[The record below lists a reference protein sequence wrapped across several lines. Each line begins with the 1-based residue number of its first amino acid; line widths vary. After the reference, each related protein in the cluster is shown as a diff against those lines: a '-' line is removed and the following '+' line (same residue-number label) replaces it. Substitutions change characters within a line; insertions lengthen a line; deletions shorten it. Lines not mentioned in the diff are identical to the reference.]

1 MFFCFTKLDIVS
13 KSGRIIEKVS
23 CETKAVKMKAIIYSV
38 GTEILLG
45 SILDSNSQ
53 FIANRLADLG
63 INVYKMVTVGD
74 NPERLYNAL
83 NEANG
88 KYDYV
93 FISGG
98 LGPTEDDITKE
109 TVVRVLG
116 LEDEIILDKDS
127 YKELEQYFD
136 NKDTAMKVNRKQ
148 ALFPKSATVLRNEE
162 GTAPG
167 CIMGDKTKYILMPGP
182 PNEMRPMFDREV
194 VRRIKTDQIIRSVN
208 CKIALLGEWD
218 VARRI
223 DLSQSNPTISP
234 YAKASGVELRV
245 TASSDDEE
253 KVYQELKRGLTMV
266 KNAFGPLLLTTEE
279 KSREEVL
286 IDQLRAKDETISAA
300 ESITGG
306 LVASS
311 IIEVAGASD
320 VIKESYITYSNEVKH
335 KLLNVSY
342 ETIDKYDVVS
352 PEVAGEMLEGLKNK
366 TGSDLCLATTGYAHL
381 GLAFA
386 GVLYKD
392 TKYIREIRVKGDR
405 NKVRRVI
412 KNKLIDMSILIL
424 RGDYEDY
431 ISI

>member
-1 MFFCFTKLDIVS
+1 
-13 KSGRIIEKVS
+13 
-23 CETKAVKMKAIIYSV
+23 MKAIIYSV

-53 FIANRLADLG
+53 FIASRLADLG
-63 INVYKMVTVGD
+63 INLYKMVTVGD
-74 NPERLYNAL
+74 NPERLYEAL
-83 NEANG
+83 NEAKG

-93 FISGG
+93 FVSGG

-109 TVVRVLG
+109 TVVKVLG
-116 LEDEIILDKDS
+116 LEDEIILDDDS
-127 YKELEQYFD
+127 YDQLKKYFD
-136 NKDTAMKVNRKQ
+136 NKDTAMKVNKKQ
-148 ALFPKSATVLRNEE
+148 ALFPKSAIVLKNEE

-182 PNEMRPMFDREV
+182 PNELRAMFDGEV
-194 VRRIKTDQIIRSVN
+194 VRRLSTDQIIRSIN
-208 CKIALLGEWD
+208 CKIAILGEWD
-218 VARRI
+218 VASRI
-223 DLSQSNPTISP
+223 DLSQTNPTISP
-234 YAKASGVELRV
+234 YAKSSGVELRV
-245 TASSDDEE
+245 TASADNEE
-253 KVYQELKRGLTMV
+253 KVYKALDRGVKMV
-266 KNAFGPLLLTTEE
+266 RKTFGPLLLTTED

-286 IDQLRAKDETISAA
+286 IDELRLRGQFISTA

-311 IIEVAGASD
+311 IIDVAGASD
-320 VIKESYITYSNEVKH
+320 VIKESYITYSNDIKH
-335 KLLNVSY
+335 KLLDVSY

-352 PEVAGEMLEGLKNK
+352 KEVASEMLDGLKDRTN
-366 TGSDLCLATTGYAHL
+366 SDLCIVTTGYAHL
-381 GLAFA
+381 GLAYA
-386 GVLYKD
+386 GILYKD
-392 TKYIREIRVKGDR
+392 KKYIKEIRVKGDR

>member
-1 MFFCFTKLDIVS
+1 
-13 KSGRIIEKVS
+13 
-23 CETKAVKMKAIIYSV
+23 MKAIIYSV

-53 FIANRLADLG
+53 FIASRLADLG
-63 INVYKMVTVGD
+63 INLYKMVTVGD
-74 NPERLYNAL
+74 NPERLYEAL

-93 FISGG
+93 FVSGG

-109 TVVRVLG
+109 TVVKVLG
-116 LEDEIILDKDS
+116 LEDEIILDDDS
-127 YKELEQYFD
+127 YDELKKYFD
-136 NKDTAMKVNRKQ
+136 NKDTAMKVNKKQ
-148 ALFPKSATVLRNEE
+148 ALFPKSAIVLKNEE

-182 PNEMRPMFDREV
+182 PNELRAMFDREV
-194 VRRIKTDQIIRSVN
+194 VRRLSTDQVIRSIN
-208 CKIALLGEWD
+208 CKIAILGEWD
-218 VARRI
+218 VASRI
-223 DLSQSNPTISP
+223 DLSQTNPTISP
-234 YAKASGVELRV
+234 YAKSSGVELRV
-245 TASSDDEE
+245 TASADNEE
-253 KVYQELKRGLTMV
+253 KVYQALDRGVKMV
-266 KNAFGPLLLTTEE
+266 RKTFGPLLLTTEN

-286 IDQLRAKDETISAA
+286 IDELRLRDQFISTA

-311 IIEVAGASD
+311 IIDVAGASD
-320 VIKESYITYSNEVKH
+320 VIKESYITYSNDIKH
-335 KLLNVSY
+335 KLLDVSY

-352 PEVAGEMLEGLKNK
+352 KEVASEMLDGLKDRTN
-366 TGSDLCLATTGYAHL
+366 SDLCIVTTGYAHL
-381 GLAFA
+381 GLAYA
-386 GVLYKD
+386 GILYKD
-392 TKYIREIRVKGDR
+392 KKYIKEIRVKGDR

>member
-1 MFFCFTKLDIVS
+1 M
-13 KSGRIIEKVS
+13 
-23 CETKAVKMKAIIYSV
+23 KAVVYSV

-53 FIANRLADLG
+53 FIASRLADLG
-63 INVYKMVTVGD
+63 INLYKMVTVGD
-74 NPERLYNAL
+74 NPERLYEAL

-93 FISGG
+93 FVSGG

-116 LEDEIILDKDS
+116 LEDEIILDDDS
-127 YKELEQYFD
+127 YDELKKYFD
-136 NKDTAMKVNRKQ
+136 NKDTAMKVNKKQ
-148 ALFPKSATVLRNEE
+148 ALFPKSAIVLKNEE

-182 PNEMRPMFDREV
+182 PNELRAMFDREV
-194 VRRIKTDQIIRSVN
+194 VRRLRTDQIIRSIN
-208 CKIALLGEWD
+208 CKIAILGEWD
-218 VARRI
+218 VASRI
-223 DLSQSNPTISP
+223 DLSQTNPTISP
-234 YAKASGVELRV
+234 YAKSSGVELRV
-245 TASSDDEE
+245 TASADKEE
-253 KVYQELKRGLTMV
+253 KVYQALDRGVKMV
-266 KNAFGPLLLTTEE
+266 RKTFGPLLLTTED

-286 IDQLRAKDETISAA
+286 IDELRSRGQFISTA

-311 IIEVAGASD
+311 IIDVAGASD
-320 VIKESYITYSNEVKH
+320 VIKESYITYSNDIKH
-335 KLLNVSY
+335 KLLDVSY

-352 PEVAGEMLEGLKNK
+352 KEVASEMLDGLKDRTN
-366 TGSDLCLATTGYAHL
+366 SDLCIVTTGYAHL
-381 GLAFA
+381 GLAYA
-386 GVLYKD
+386 GILYKD
-392 TKYIREIRVKGDR
+392 KKYIKEIRVKGDR

>member
-1 MFFCFTKLDIVS
+1 M
-13 KSGRIIEKVS
+13 
-23 CETKAVKMKAIIYSV
+23 KAVVYSV

-53 FIANRLADLG
+53 FIASRLADLG
-63 INVYKMVTVGD
+63 INLYKMVTVGD
-74 NPERLYNAL
+74 NPERLYEAL

-93 FISGG
+93 FVSGG

-116 LEDEIILDKDS
+116 LEDEIILDDDS
-127 YKELEQYFD
+127 YDELKKYFD
-136 NKDTAMKVNRKQ
+136 NKDTAMKVNKKQ
-148 ALFPKSATVLRNEE
+148 ALFPKSAIVLKNEE

-182 PNEMRPMFDREV
+182 PNELRAMFDREV
-194 VRRIKTDQIIRSVN
+194 VRRLRTDQIIRSIN
-208 CKIALLGEWD
+208 CKIAILGEWD
-218 VARRI
+218 VASRI
-223 DLSQSNPTISP
+223 DLSQTNPTISP
-234 YAKASGVELRV
+234 YAKSSGVELRV
-245 TASSDDEE
+245 TASADKEE
-253 KVYQELKRGLTMV
+253 KVYQALDRGVKMV
-266 KNAFGPLLLTTEE
+266 RKTFGTLLLTTED

-286 IDQLRAKDETISAA
+286 IDELRSRGQFISTA

-311 IIEVAGASD
+311 IIDVAGASD
-320 VIKESYITYSNEVKH
+320 VIKESYITYSNDIKH
-335 KLLNVSY
+335 KLLDVSY

-352 PEVAGEMLEGLKNK
+352 KEVASEMLDGLKDRTN
-366 TGSDLCLATTGYAHL
+366 SDLCIVTTGYAHL
-381 GLAFA
+381 GLAYA
-386 GVLYKD
+386 GILYKD
-392 TKYIREIRVKGDR
+392 KKYIKEIRVKGDR

>member
-1 MFFCFTKLDIVS
+1 
-13 KSGRIIEKVS
+13 
-23 CETKAVKMKAIIYSV
+23 MKAIIFSV

-53 FIANRLADLG
+53 FIAERLSDFG
-63 INVYKMVTVGD
+63 INLYKMVTVGD
-74 NPERLYNAL
+74 NPERLYEAL

-109 TVVRVLG
+109 TVIKVLG
-116 LEDEIILDKDS
+116 LEDEIVLDEDS
-127 YKELEQYFD
+127 YDELKKYFD
-136 NKDTAMKVNRKQ
+136 NKDTALKVNRKQ
-148 ALFPKSATVLRNEE
+148 ALFPKSATILKNEE

-167 CIMGDKTKYILMPGP
+167 CIMGHRTKYILMPGP
-182 PNEMRPMFDREV
+182 PNELRPMFDREV
-194 VRRIKTDQIIRSVN
+194 VKNIRTDQIIRSIN

-223 DLSQSNPTISP
+223 DLSQTNPTISP

-245 TASSDDEE
+245 TASSSDEE
-253 KVYQELKRGLTMV
+253 KVYEDLDRGVALV
-266 KNAFGPLLLTTEE
+266 KETFGPLLLTTEE

-286 IDQLRAKDETISAA
+286 IDELRARNEKFSCA

-311 IIEVAGASD
+311 IIDVAGAGD
-320 VIKESYITYSNEVKH
+320 VIKESYITYANEVKH

-342 ETIDKYDVVS
+342 ETIEKYDVVS
-352 PEVAGEMLEGLKNK
+352 PEVAGEMLEGLKNA

-386 GVLYKD
+386 GVLYKGK
-392 TKYIREIRVKGDR
+392 KYIREIRVRGDR
-405 NKVRRVI
+405 NKVRRVV

-424 RGDYEDY
+424 RGEYEDY

>member
-1 MFFCFTKLDIVS
+1 
-13 KSGRIIEKVS
+13 
-23 CETKAVKMKAIIYSV
+23 MKAIIYSV

-53 FIANRLADLG
+53 FIASRLADLG
-63 INVYKMVTVGD
+63 INLYKMVTVGD
-74 NPERLYNAL
+74 NPERLYEAL

-93 FISGG
+93 FVSGG

-116 LEDEIILDKDS
+116 LEDEIILDDDS
-127 YKELEQYFD
+127 YDELKKYFD
-136 NKDTAMKVNRKQ
+136 NKDTAMKVNKKQ
-148 ALFPKSATVLRNEE
+148 ALFPKSAIVLKNEE

-182 PNEMRPMFDREV
+182 PNELRAMFDKEV
-194 VRRIKTDQIIRSVN
+194 VRRLRTDQIIRSIN
-208 CKIALLGEWD
+208 CKIAILGEWD
-218 VARRI
+218 VASRI
-223 DLSQSNPTISP
+223 DLSQTNPTISP
-234 YAKASGVELRV
+234 YAKSSGVELRV
-245 TASSDDEE
+245 TASADKEE
-253 KVYQELKRGLTMV
+253 KVYQALDRGVKMV
-266 KNAFGPLLLTTEE
+266 RKTFGPLLLTTEN

-286 IDQLRAKDETISAA
+286 IDELRLRGQFISTA

-311 IIEVAGASD
+311 IIDVAGASD
-320 VIKESYITYSNEVKH
+320 VIKESYITYSNDIKH
-335 KLLNVSY
+335 KLLDVSY

-352 PEVAGEMLEGLKNK
+352 KEVASEMLDGLKDRTN
-366 TGSDLCLATTGYAHL
+366 SDLCIVTTGYAHL
-381 GLAFA
+381 GLAYA
-386 GVLYKD
+386 GILYKD
-392 TKYIREIRVKGDR
+392 KKYIKEIRVKGDR

-412 KNKLIDMSILIL
+412 KNKLIDISILIL

>member
-1 MFFCFTKLDIVS
+1 
-13 KSGRIIEKVS
+13 
-23 CETKAVKMKAIIYSV
+23 MKAIIYSV

-53 FIANRLADLG
+53 FIASRLADLG
-63 INVYKMVTVGD
+63 INLYKMVTVGD
-74 NPERLYNAL
+74 NPERLYEAL
-83 NEANG
+83 NEAKG

-93 FISGG
+93 FVSGG

-109 TVVRVLG
+109 TVVKVLG
-116 LEDEIILDKDS
+116 LEDEIILDDDS
-127 YKELEQYFD
+127 YDELKKYFD
-136 NKDTAMKVNRKQ
+136 NKDTAMKVNKKQ
-148 ALFPKSATVLRNEE
+148 ALFPKSAIVLKNEE

-182 PNEMRPMFDREV
+182 PNELRAMFDREV
-194 VRRIKTDQIIRSVN
+194 VRRLSTDQIIRSIN
-208 CKIALLGEWD
+208 CKIAILGEWD
-218 VARRI
+218 VASRI
-223 DLSQSNPTISP
+223 DLSQTNPTISP
-234 YAKASGVELRV
+234 YAKSSGVELRV
-245 TASSDDEE
+245 TASADNEE
-253 KVYQELKRGLTMV
+253 KVYKALDRGVKMV
-266 KNAFGPLLLTTEE
+266 RKTFGPLLLTTEN

-286 IDQLRAKDETISAA
+286 IDELRLRGQFISTA

-311 IIEVAGASD
+311 IIDVAGASD
-320 VIKESYITYSNEVKH
+320 VIKESYITYSNDIKH
-335 KLLNVSY
+335 KLLDVSY

-352 PEVAGEMLEGLKNK
+352 KEVASEMLDGLKDRTN
-366 TGSDLCLATTGYAHL
+366 SDLCIVTTGYAHL
-381 GLAFA
+381 GLAYA
-386 GVLYKD
+386 GILYKD
-392 TKYIREIRVKGDR
+392 KKYIKEIRVKGDR

>member
-1 MFFCFTKLDIVS
+1 
-13 KSGRIIEKVS
+13 
-23 CETKAVKMKAIIYSV
+23 MKAIIYSV

-63 INVYKMVTVGD
+63 INLYKMITVGD
-74 NPERLYNAL
+74 NPERLFEAL
-83 NEANG
+83 SEANG

-93 FISGG
+93 FVSGG

-109 TVVRVLG
+109 TVVKVLG
-116 LEDEIILDKDS
+116 LEDEIILDEDS
-127 YKELEQYFD
+127 YEELKKYFD
-136 NKDTAMKVNRKQ
+136 NKDTAMKVNKKQ
-148 ALFPKSATVLRNEE
+148 ALFPKSATVLKNEE

-182 PNEMRPMFDREV
+182 PNELRAMFDREV
-194 VRRIKTDQIIRSVN
+194 VKRIATDQIIRSVN
-208 CKIALLGEWD
+208 CKIGLLGEWD
-218 VARRI
+218 VASRI
-223 DLSQSNPTISP
+223 DLSQINPTISP
-234 YAKASGVELRV
+234 YAKSSGVELRV
-245 TASSDDEE
+245 TASADDDR
-253 KVYQELKRGLTMV
+253 KVYQAIDKGLAMV
-266 KNAFGPLLLTTEE
+266 KETFGPLLLTTED

-286 IDQLRAKDETISAA
+286 IDELRARGETISAA

-311 IIEVAGASD
+311 IIDVAGASD

-342 ETIDKYDVVS
+342 ETINKYDVVS
-352 PEVAGEMLEGLKNK
+352 PEVASEMLLGLKK
-366 TGSDLCLATTGYAHL
+366 ATGSDLCLATTGYAHL
-381 GLAFA
+381 GIAYA

-392 TKYIREIRVKGDR
+392 KKYIKEIRVRGDR

>member
-1 MFFCFTKLDIVS
+1 
-13 KSGRIIEKVS
+13 
-23 CETKAVKMKAIIYSV
+23 MKAIIYSV

-53 FIANRLADLG
+53 FIASRLADLG
-63 INVYKMVTVGD
+63 INLYKMVTVGD
-74 NPERLYNAL
+74 NPERLYEAL
-83 NEANG
+83 NEAKG

-93 FISGG
+93 FVSGG

-109 TVVRVLG
+109 TVVKVLG
-116 LEDEIILDKDS
+116 LEDEIILDDDS
-127 YKELEQYFD
+127 YDELKKYFD
-136 NKDTAMKVNRKQ
+136 NKDTAMKVNKKQ
-148 ALFPKSATVLRNEE
+148 ALFPKSAIVLKNEE

-182 PNEMRPMFDREV
+182 PNELRAMFDREV
-194 VRRIKTDQIIRSVN
+194 VRRLSTDQIIRSIN
-208 CKIALLGEWD
+208 CKIAILGEWD
-218 VARRI
+218 VASRI
-223 DLSQSNPTISP
+223 DLSQTNPTISP
-234 YAKASGVELRV
+234 YAKSSGVELRV
-245 TASSDDEE
+245 TASADNEE
-253 KVYQELKRGLTMV
+253 KVYKALDRGVKMV
-266 KNAFGPLLLTTEE
+266 RKTFGPLLLTTED

-286 IDQLRAKDETISAA
+286 IDELRLRGQFISTA

-311 IIEVAGASD
+311 IIDVAGASD
-320 VIKESYITYSNEVKH
+320 VIKESYITYSNDIKH
-335 KLLNVSY
+335 KLLDVSY

-352 PEVAGEMLEGLKNK
+352 KEVASEMLDGLKDRTN
-366 TGSDLCLATTGYAHL
+366 SDLCIVTTGYAHL
-381 GLAFA
+381 GLAYA
-386 GVLYKD
+386 GILYKD
-392 TKYIREIRVKGDR
+392 KKYIKEIRVKGDR

>member
-1 MFFCFTKLDIVS
+1 
-13 KSGRIIEKVS
+13 
-23 CETKAVKMKAIIYSV
+23 MKAIIYSV

-53 FIANRLADLG
+53 FIASRLADLG
-63 INVYKMVTVGD
+63 INLYKMVTVGD
-74 NPERLYNAL
+74 NPERLYEAL
-83 NEANG
+83 NEAKG

-93 FISGG
+93 FVSGG

-109 TVVRVLG
+109 TVVKVLG
-116 LEDEIILDKDS
+116 LEDEIILDDDS
-127 YKELEQYFD
+127 YDELKKYFD
-136 NKDTAMKVNRKQ
+136 NKDTAMKVNKKQ
-148 ALFPKSATVLRNEE
+148 ALFPKSAIVLKNEE

-182 PNEMRPMFDREV
+182 PNELRAMFDGEV
-194 VRRIKTDQIIRSVN
+194 VRRLSTDQIIRSIN
-208 CKIALLGEWD
+208 CKIAILGEWD
-218 VARRI
+218 VASRI
-223 DLSQSNPTISP
+223 DLSQTNPTISP
-234 YAKASGVELRV
+234 YAKSSGVELRV
-245 TASSDDEE
+245 TASADNEE
-253 KVYQELKRGLTMV
+253 KVYKALDRGVKMV
-266 KNAFGPLLLTTEE
+266 RKTFGPLLLTTED

-286 IDQLRAKDETISAA
+286 IDELRLRGQFISTA

-311 IIEVAGASD
+311 IIDVAGASD
-320 VIKESYITYSNEVKH
+320 VIKESYITYSNDIKH
-335 KLLNVSY
+335 KLLDVSY

-352 PEVAGEMLEGLKNK
+352 KEVASEMLDGLKDRTN
-366 TGSDLCLATTGYAHL
+366 SDLCIVTTGYAHL
-381 GLAFA
+381 GLAYA
-386 GVLYKD
+386 GILYKD
-392 TKYIREIRVKGDR
+392 KKYIKEIRVKGDR

>member
-1 MFFCFTKLDIVS
+1 
-13 KSGRIIEKVS
+13 
-23 CETKAVKMKAIIYSV
+23 MKAIIYSV

-53 FIANRLADLG
+53 FIASRLADLG
-63 INVYKMVTVGD
+63 INLYKMVTVGD
-74 NPERLYNAL
+74 NPERLYEAL
-83 NEANG
+83 NEAKG

-93 FISGG
+93 FVSGG

-109 TVVRVLG
+109 TVVKVLG
-116 LEDEIILDKDS
+116 LEDEIILDDDS
-127 YKELEQYFD
+127 YDELKKYFD
-136 NKDTAMKVNRKQ
+136 NKDTAMKVNKKQ
-148 ALFPKSATVLRNEE
+148 ALFPKSAIVLKNEE

-182 PNEMRPMFDREV
+182 PNELRAMFDREV
-194 VRRIKTDQIIRSVN
+194 VRRLSTDQIIRSIN
-208 CKIALLGEWD
+208 CKIAILGEWD
-218 VARRI
+218 VASRI
-223 DLSQSNPTISP
+223 DLSQTNPTISP
-234 YAKASGVELRV
+234 YAKSSGVELRV
-245 TASSDDEE
+245 TASADKEE
-253 KVYQELKRGLTMV
+253 KVYQALDRGVKMV
-266 KNAFGPLLLTTEE
+266 RKTFGPLLLTTED

-286 IDQLRAKDETISAA
+286 IDELRLRGQFISTA

-311 IIEVAGASD
+311 IIDVAGASD
-320 VIKESYITYSNEVKH
+320 VIKESYITYSNDIKH
-335 KLLNVSY
+335 KLLDVSY

-352 PEVAGEMLEGLKNK
+352 KEVASEMLDGLKDRTN
-366 TGSDLCLATTGYAHL
+366 SDLCIVTTGYAHL
-381 GLAFA
+381 GLAYA
-386 GVLYKD
+386 GILYKD
-392 TKYIREIRVKGDR
+392 KKYIKEMRVKGDR

>member
-1 MFFCFTKLDIVS
+1 
-13 KSGRIIEKVS
+13 
-23 CETKAVKMKAIIYSV
+23 MKAIIYSV

-53 FIANRLADLG
+53 FIASRLADLG
-63 INVYKMVTVGD
+63 INLYKMVTVGD
-74 NPERLYNAL
+74 NPERLYEAL
-83 NEANG
+83 NEAKG

-93 FISGG
+93 FVSGG

-109 TVVRVLG
+109 TVVKVLG
-116 LEDEIILDKDS
+116 LEDEIILDDDS
-127 YKELEQYFD
+127 YDELKKYFD
-136 NKDTAMKVNRKQ
+136 NKDTAMKVNKKQ
-148 ALFPKSATVLRNEE
+148 ALFPKSAIVLKNEE

-182 PNEMRPMFDREV
+182 PNELRAMFDREV
-194 VRRIKTDQIIRSVN
+194 VRRLSTDQIIRSIN
-208 CKIALLGEWD
+208 CKIAILGEWD
-218 VARRI
+218 VASRI
-223 DLSQSNPTISP
+223 DLSQTNPTISP
-234 YAKASGVELRV
+234 YAKSSGVELRV
-245 TASSDDEE
+245 TASADNEE
-253 KVYQELKRGLTMV
+253 KVYQALDRGVKMV
-266 KNAFGPLLLTTEE
+266 RKTFGPLLLTTED

-286 IDQLRAKDETISAA
+286 IDELRLRGQFISTA

-311 IIEVAGASD
+311 IIDVAGASD
-320 VIKESYITYSNEVKH
+320 VIKESYITYSNDIKH
-335 KLLNVSY
+335 KLLDVSY

-352 PEVAGEMLEGLKNK
+352 KEVASEMLDGLKDRTN
-366 TGSDLCLATTGYAHL
+366 SDLCIVTTGYAHL
-381 GLAFA
+381 GLAYA
-386 GVLYKD
+386 GILYKD
-392 TKYIREIRVKGDR
+392 KKYIKEIRVKGDR

>member
-1 MFFCFTKLDIVS
+1 
-13 KSGRIIEKVS
+13 
-23 CETKAVKMKAIIYSV
+23 MKAIIYSV

-53 FIANRLADLG
+53 FIASRLADLG
-63 INVYKMVTVGD
+63 INLYKMVTVGD
-74 NPERLYNAL
+74 NPERLYEAL
-83 NEANG
+83 NEAKG

-93 FISGG
+93 FVSGG

-109 TVVRVLG
+109 TVVKVLG
-116 LEDEIILDKDS
+116 LEDEIILDDDS
-127 YKELEQYFD
+127 YDELKKYFD
-136 NKDTAMKVNRKQ
+136 NKDTAMKVNKKQ
-148 ALFPKSATVLRNEE
+148 ALFPKSAIVLKNEE

-182 PNEMRPMFDREV
+182 PNELRAMFDGEV
-194 VRRIKTDQIIRSVN
+194 VRRLSTDQIIRSIN
-208 CKIALLGEWD
+208 CKIAILGEWD
-218 VARRI
+218 VASRI
-223 DLSQSNPTISP
+223 DLSQTNPTISP
-234 YAKASGVELRV
+234 YAKSSGVELRV
-245 TASSDDEE
+245 TASADNEE
-253 KVYQELKRGLTMV
+253 KVYKALDRGVKMV
-266 KNAFGPLLLTTEE
+266 RKTFGPLLLTTEN

-286 IDQLRAKDETISAA
+286 IDELRLRGQFISTA

-311 IIEVAGASD
+311 IIDVAGASD
-320 VIKESYITYSNEVKH
+320 VIKESYITYSNDIKH
-335 KLLNVSY
+335 KLLDVSY

-352 PEVAGEMLEGLKNK
+352 KEVASEMLDGLKDRTN
-366 TGSDLCLATTGYAHL
+366 SDLCIVTTGYAHL
-381 GLAFA
+381 GLAYA
-386 GVLYKD
+386 GILYKD
-392 TKYIREIRVKGDR
+392 KKYIKEIRVKGDR

>member
-1 MFFCFTKLDIVS
+1 
-13 KSGRIIEKVS
+13 
-23 CETKAVKMKAIIYSV
+23 MKAIIYSV

-53 FIANRLADLG
+53 FIASRLADLG
-63 INVYKMVTVGD
+63 INLYKMVTVGD
-74 NPERLYNAL
+74 NPERLYEAL
-83 NEANG
+83 NEAKG

-93 FISGG
+93 FVSGG

-109 TVVRVLG
+109 TVVKVLG
-116 LEDEIILDKDS
+116 LEDEIILDDDS
-127 YKELEQYFD
+127 YDELKKYFD
-136 NKDTAMKVNRKQ
+136 NKDTAMKVNKKQ
-148 ALFPKSATVLRNEE
+148 ALFPKSAIVLKNEE

-182 PNEMRPMFDREV
+182 PNELRAMFDKEV
-194 VRRIKTDQIIRSVN
+194 VRRLRTDQIIRSIN
-208 CKIALLGEWD
+208 CKIAILGEWD
-218 VARRI
+218 VASRI
-223 DLSQSNPTISP
+223 DLSQTNPTISP
-234 YAKASGVELRV
+234 YAKSSGVELRV
-245 TASSDDEE
+245 TASADNEE
-253 KVYQELKRGLTMV
+253 KVYKALDRGVKMV
-266 KNAFGPLLLTTEE
+266 RKTFGPLLLTTED

-286 IDQLRAKDETISAA
+286 IDELRLRGQFISTA

-311 IIEVAGASD
+311 IIDVAGASD
-320 VIKESYITYSNEVKH
+320 VIKESYITYSNDIKH
-335 KLLNVSY
+335 KLLDVSY

-352 PEVAGEMLEGLKNK
+352 KEVASEMLDGLKDRTN
-366 TGSDLCLATTGYAHL
+366 SDLCIVTTGYAHL
-381 GLAFA
+381 GLAYA

-392 TKYIREIRVKGDR
+392 KKYIKEIRVKGDR

>member
-1 MFFCFTKLDIVS
+1 
-13 KSGRIIEKVS
+13 
-23 CETKAVKMKAIIYSV
+23 MKAIIYSV

-53 FIANRLADLG
+53 FIANRLSDLG
-63 INVYKMVTVGD
+63 INLYKMVTVGD
-74 NPERLYNAL
+74 NPERLYDAL
-83 NEANG
+83 NEAKG

-93 FISGG
+93 FVSGG

-116 LEDEIILDKDS
+116 LEDEIILDDDS
-127 YKELEQYFD
+127 YNELKKYFD
-136 NKDTAMKVNRKQ
+136 NKDTAMKVNKKQ
-148 ALFPKSATVLRNEE
+148 ALFPKSATVLKNEE

-167 CIMGDKTKYILMPGP
+167 CIMGDETKYILMPGP
-182 PNEMRPMFDREV
+182 PNELRAMFDREV
-194 VRRIKTDQIIRSVN
+194 VKRLATDQIIRSIN

-223 DLSQSNPTISP
+223 DLSQTNPTISP
-234 YAKASGVELRV
+234 YAKRTGVELRV
-245 TASSDDEE
+245 TASADKEE
-253 KVYQELKRGLTMV
+253 KVYQALDRGVEMV
-266 KNAFGPLLLTTEE
+266 KKAFGPLLLTTED
-279 KSREEVL
+279 KTREEVL
-286 IDQLRAKDETISAA
+286 IDELRVKDEFISTA

-311 IIEVAGASD
+311 IIDVSGASD
-320 VIKESYITYSNEVKH
+320 VIKESYITYSNDIKH

-352 PEVAGEMLEGLKNK
+352 KEVASEMLDGLKGRTN
-366 TGSDLCLATTGYAHL
+366 SDLCIVTTGYAHL
-381 GLAFA
+381 GLAYA

-392 TKYIREIRVKGDR
+392 KKYIKEIRVKGDR

-412 KNKLIDMSILIL
+412 KNKLIDMSVLII

>member
-1 MFFCFTKLDIVS
+1 
-13 KSGRIIEKVS
+13 
-23 CETKAVKMKAIIYSV
+23 MKAIIYSV

-53 FIANRLADLG
+53 FIANRLSDLG
-63 INVYKMVTVGD
+63 INLYKMVTVGD
-74 NPERLYNAL
+74 NPERLYDAL
-83 NEANG
+83 NEAKG

-93 FISGG
+93 FVSGG

-116 LEDEIILDKDS
+116 LEDEIILDNDS
-127 YKELEQYFD
+127 YDELKKYFD
-136 NKDTAMKVNRKQ
+136 NKDTAMKVNKKQ
-148 ALFPKSATVLRNEE
+148 ALFPKSATVLKNEE

-167 CIMGDKTKYILMPGP
+167 CIMGDETKYILMPGP
-182 PNEMRPMFDREV
+182 PNELRAMFDREV
-194 VRRIKTDQIIRSVN
+194 VRRLATDQIIRSIN

-223 DLSQSNPTISP
+223 DLSQTNPTISP
-234 YAKASGVELRV
+234 YAKRTGVELRV
-245 TASSDDEE
+245 TASADKEE
-253 KVYQELKRGLTMV
+253 KVYQALDRGVEMV
-266 KNAFGPLLLTTEE
+266 KKAFGPLLLTTED
-279 KSREEVL
+279 KTREEVL
-286 IDQLRAKDETISAA
+286 IDELRVKDEFISTA

-311 IIEVAGASD
+311 IIDVSGASD
-320 VIKESYITYSNEVKH
+320 VIKESYITYSNDIKH

-352 PEVAGEMLEGLKNK
+352 KEVACEMLDGLKGRTN
-366 TGSDLCLATTGYAHL
+366 SDLCIVTTGYAHL
-381 GLAFA
+381 GIAYA

-392 TKYIREIRVKGDR
+392 KKYIKEIRVKGDR

-412 KNKLIDMSILIL
+412 KNKLIDMSVLII

>member
-1 MFFCFTKLDIVS
+1 
-13 KSGRIIEKVS
+13 
-23 CETKAVKMKAIIYSV
+23 MKAIIYSV

-53 FIANRLADLG
+53 FIASRLVDLG
-63 INVYKMVTVGD
+63 INLYKMVTVGD
-74 NPERLYNAL
+74 NPERLYEAL
-83 NEANG
+83 NEAKG

-93 FISGG
+93 FVSGG
-98 LGPTEDDITKE
+98 LGPTEDDITKD

-116 LEDEIILDKDS
+116 LDDEMILDDDS
-127 YKELEQYFD
+127 YDELKKYFD
-136 NKDTAMKVNRKQ
+136 NKDTAMKVNKKQ
-148 ALFPKSATVLRNEE
+148 ALFPKSAIVLKNEE

-182 PNEMRPMFDREV
+182 PNELRAMFDREV
-194 VRRIKTDQIIRSVN
+194 VRRLRTDQIIRSIN
-208 CKIALLGEWD
+208 CKIAILGEWD
-218 VARRI
+218 AASRI
-223 DLSQSNPTISP
+223 DLSQTNPTISP
-234 YAKASGVELRV
+234 YAKSSGVELRV
-245 TASSDDEE
+245 TASADKEE
-253 KVYQELKRGLTMV
+253 KVYQALDRGVKMV
-266 KNAFGPLLLTTEE
+266 RKTFGPLLLTTEN

-286 IDQLRAKDETISAA
+286 IDELRSRGQFISTA

-311 IIEVAGASD
+311 IIDVAGASD
-320 VIKESYITYSNEVKH
+320 VIKESYITYSNDIKH
-335 KLLNVSY
+335 KLLDVSY

-352 PEVAGEMLEGLKNK
+352 KEVASEMLDGLKDRTN
-366 TGSDLCLATTGYAHL
+366 SDLCIVTTGYAHL
-381 GLAFA
+381 GLAYA
-386 GVLYKD
+386 GILYKD
-392 TKYIREIRVKGDR
+392 KKYIKEIRVKGDR

>member
-1 MFFCFTKLDIVS
+1 
-13 KSGRIIEKVS
+13 
-23 CETKAVKMKAIIYSV
+23 MKAIIYSV

-53 FIANRLADLG
+53 FIASRLADLG
-63 INVYKMVTVGD
+63 INLYKMVTVGD
-74 NPERLYNAL
+74 NPERLYEAL
-83 NEANG
+83 NEAKG

-93 FISGG
+93 FVSGG

-109 TVVRVLG
+109 TVVKVLG
-116 LEDEIILDKDS
+116 LEDEIILDDDS
-127 YKELEQYFD
+127 YDELKKYFD
-136 NKDTAMKVNRKQ
+136 NKDTAMKVNKKQ
-148 ALFPKSATVLRNEE
+148 ALFPKSAIVLKNEE

-182 PNEMRPMFDREV
+182 PNELRAMFDGEV
-194 VRRIKTDQIIRSVN
+194 VRRLSTDQIIRSIN
-208 CKIALLGEWD
+208 CKIAILGEWD
-218 VARRI
+218 VASRI
-223 DLSQSNPTISP
+223 DLSQTNPTISP
-234 YAKASGVELRV
+234 YAKSSGVELRV
-245 TASSDDEE
+245 TASADNEE
-253 KVYQELKRGLTMV
+253 KVYQALDRGVKMV
-266 KNAFGPLLLTTEE
+266 RKTFGPLLLTTED

-286 IDQLRAKDETISAA
+286 IDELRLRGQFISTA

-311 IIEVAGASD
+311 IIDVAGASD
-320 VIKESYITYSNEVKH
+320 VIKESYITYSNDIKH
-335 KLLNVSY
+335 KLLDVSY

-352 PEVAGEMLEGLKNK
+352 KEVASEMLDGLKDRTN
-366 TGSDLCLATTGYAHL
+366 SDLCIVTTGYAHL
-381 GLAFA
+381 GLAYA
-386 GVLYKD
+386 GILYKD
-392 TKYIREIRVKGDR
+392 KKYIKEIRVKGDR

>member
-1 MFFCFTKLDIVS
+1 
-13 KSGRIIEKVS
+13 
-23 CETKAVKMKAIIYSV
+23 MKAIIYSV

-74 NPERLYNAL
+74 NPERLLEAL
-83 NEANG
+83 NEAKG

-93 FISGG
+93 FVSGG

-109 TVVRVLG
+109 TAIRVLG

-127 YKELEQYFD
+127 YKELEKYFE
-136 NKDTAMKVNRKQ
+136 NKDTAMEVNRKQ
-148 ALFPKSATVLRNEE
+148 ALFPKSATVLKNEE

-167 CIMGDKTKYILMPGP
+167 CIMGDKTKFILMPGP
-182 PNEMRPMFDREV
+182 PNELRPMFDREV
-194 VRRIKTDQIIRSVN
+194 VKRLATDQIIKSVN

-223 DLSQSNPTISP
+223 DLSKSNPTISP
-234 YAKASGVELRV
+234 YAKSSGVELRV
-245 TASSDDEE
+245 TASASDEE
-253 KVYQELKRGLTMV
+253 KVYQAIDRGIEMV
-266 KNAFGPLLLTTEE
+266 RETFGPLLLTTEE

-286 IDQLRAKDETISAA
+286 IDELRARGERISAA

-311 IIEVAGASD
+311 IIDVAGASD
-320 VIKESYITYSNEVKH
+320 VIGESYITYSNEVKH

-342 ETIDKYDVVS
+342 ETIDDYDVVS
-352 PEVAGEMLEGLKNK
+352 KEVAGEMLDGLKK
-366 TGSDLCLATTGYAHL
+366 ATGSDLCLATTGYAHL
-381 GLAFA
+381 GIAYA

-392 TKYIREIRVKGDR
+392 KKYIKEVRVKGDR

>member
-1 MFFCFTKLDIVS
+1 M
-13 KSGRIIEKVS
+13 
-23 CETKAVKMKAIIYSV
+23 KAVVYSV

-53 FIANRLADLG
+53 FIASRLADLG
-63 INVYKMVTVGD
+63 INLYKMVTVGD
-74 NPERLYNAL
+74 NPERLYEAL

-93 FISGG
+93 FVSGG

-116 LEDEIILDKDS
+116 LEDEIILDDDS
-127 YKELEQYFD
+127 YDELKKYFD
-136 NKDTAMKVNRKQ
+136 NKDTAMKVNKKQ
-148 ALFPKSATVLRNEE
+148 ALFPKSAIVLKNEE

-182 PNEMRPMFDREV
+182 PNELRAMFDREV
-194 VRRIKTDQIIRSVN
+194 VRRLRTDQIIRSIN
-208 CKIALLGEWD
+208 CKIAILGEWD
-218 VARRI
+218 VASRI
-223 DLSQSNPTISP
+223 DLSQTNPTISP
-234 YAKASGVELRV
+234 YAKSSGVELRV
-245 TASSDDEE
+245 TASADKEE
-253 KVYQELKRGLTMV
+253 KVYQALDRGVKMV
-266 KNAFGPLLLTTEE
+266 RKTFGTLLLTTED

-286 IDQLRAKDETISAA
+286 IDELRSKGQFISTA

-311 IIEVAGASD
+311 IIDVAGASD
-320 VIKESYITYSNEVKH
+320 VIKESYITYSNDIKH
-335 KLLNVSY
+335 KLLDVSY

-352 PEVAGEMLEGLKNK
+352 KEVASEMLDGLKDRTN
-366 TGSDLCLATTGYAHL
+366 SDLCIVTTGYAHL
-381 GLAFA
+381 GLAYA
-386 GVLYKD
+386 GILYKD
-392 TKYIREIRVKGDR
+392 KKYIKEIRVKGDR